1 MGKQPVNT
9 FDSVAL
15 GIAIWMCLI
24 PLVGIFLLPFV
35 GLKISLPI
43 TAGLLIVVLVL
54 CQRICN

>member
-24 PLVGIFLLPFV
+24 PLAGIFLLPFV
-35 GLKISLPI
+35 GLKISLLI